1 MLYLYLAAGGVLG
14 TLARFGAG
22 TWVASWAGTSFPWG
36 TLLINLVGS
45 FVLGFAVRAT
55 AVVPISL
62 ELRGLITV
70 GFCGAFTTFST
81 FTFETV
87 GLLQQ
92 GAWGRG
98 AAYAFGSLALG
109 LLAIWLGLTAGSLLF
124 RPGS

>member
-1 MLYLYLAAGGVLG
+1 MLYLYLAAGGVVG
-14 TLARFGAG
+14 TLARYRIGLWVPGWAGAG
-22 TWVASWAGTSFPWG
+22 FPWG
-36 TLLINLVGS
+36 TLLINLIGS
-45 FVLGFAVRAT
+45 FILGFATRSAAVLPVSPEVRGMVT
-55 AVVPISL
+55 I
-62 ELRGLITV
+62 

-109 LLAIWLGLTAGSLLF
+109 LVAMVMGLVVASILL
-124 RPGS
+124 RTGG